1 MSQGSCSS
9 QIKCRC
15 GIFAN
20 HFTSTTPLNPGRRF
34 FKCPKPKFLLWFFCL
49 QQNRSCGYFEWED
62 EISLNSD
69 LVTTKDVTSSW
80 EAIKNDRDKLK
91 EELIAMEALH
101 KAKAAKVIKLEE
113 KILETRMMLMI
124 SWALFVGFVAA
135 SMMK

>member
-9 QIKCRC
+9 QIRCRC

-20 HFTSTTPLNPGRRF
+20 HFTSTTPLNPGRRL
-34 FKCPKPKFLLWFFCL
+34 FKCPKPK
-49 QQNRSCGYFEWED
+49 NRSYGYFEWED

-69 LVTTKDVTSSW
+69 LVTSKDVTSSW
-80 EAIKNDRDKLK
+80 KAIKNDRDKLK
-91 EELIAMEALH
+91 EELIAMKAPH
-101 KAKAAKVIKLEE
+101 KAEVAKVMKLEE
-113 KILETRMMLMI
+113 KVLKNRMMLMI

>member
-9 QIKCRC
+9 QIRCRC

-20 HFTSTTPLNPGRRF
+20 HFTSTTPLNPGRQF
-34 FKCPKPKFLLWFFCL
+34 FKCPKPK
-49 QQNRSCGYFEWED
+49 NRSCGYFEWED
-62 EISLNSD
+62 EISFSSD

-80 EAIKNDRDKLK
+80 EAIKNDKDKLK
-91 EELIAMEALH
+91 EELIALKALH
-101 KAKAAKVIKLEE
+101 KAEAAKVTKLEE
-113 KILETRMMLMI
+113 KVLKTRMMLMI